1 MKTVYDV
8 RQLLKRFNIF
18 IYIGNRVADLELM
31 ELEMT
36 ELYKS
41 ELITAQE
48 YQQALLIL
56 KKEKREYV
64 NE

>member
-18 IYIGNRVADLELM
+18 VYIGNRVADLELM